1 MAVVYAVSEFTDEK
15 GTDWKVKIVD
25 GSISTGNLN
34 HPFVLGPDGYRLEYA
49 FDNFD
54 RSKPILGSKV
64 SITLFHND
72 SLDTAFNTLY
82 SNLDTA
88 VEGTYRIEIY
98 RDPDGDNEAWWVGT
112 ILPEQT
118 IIPDEFPSAAVSIT
132 AVDGLGNLKGIKYN
146 NSGNAYTGSDIITSH
161 LYKALSKVGTTTFW
175 GNADTLLRF
184 YEDFIGA
191 EYLTN
196 IGSGQN
202 QQLVNAIVKHE
213 TFYNKRDDG
222 QKKYYSV
229 YEVLESFCVS
239 FNACLFMAQG
249 SFWFVPLGNIQNHA
263 SNGLTTFHKITGNG
277 TVTYNTSANLNTYL
291 KEFGSDNSEL
301 EKLAGWER
309 TSVPAFTIAKKTRD
323 YQGTRSL
330 IADSNYT
337 KIQINVD
344 QELSDEDIEYNAT
357 DAFQLSTEFYFGFN
371 GLGYISTQSERVL
384 RIKLSFTLKTGD
396 AGGTVRYLKRDVA
409 FNAANTAEMTANNYT
424 GISFPVI
431 NPADP
436 LIGIEYQVA
445 QYQVAEWSASASVFE
460 FVTEP
465 FDKSDGTNGMLG
477 MGFIPWHEPLNFV
490 TPALGVE
497 SKGLIMSCTLSVI
510 DYQGTVLATSFAS
523 ASYYLKDFKVN
534 KYSNEE
540 AQEFDSIDI
549 TATNPN
555 NARFEFNQGNTF
567 IGDRISDLDLGV
579 ITINNG
585 TTYVESSQWTS
596 SLSSTASLG
605 INALGARERLAAN
618 LFATRSERG
627 TLFRT
632 GADDFIHPY
641 TILKNTYDSNN
652 FYQVTGLNFIAARC
666 EYDIECMFLQ
676 RNITGITVATDN
688 PTLKGPKPITA
699 IPNTKLT
706 PGIGAT
712 VHDVAAVSKNITI
725 DSDGIT
731 ALKYSNGAGVDY
743 AIYAPGL
750 PINSFSVMLA
760 HTGGTK
766 TYLSPGSVGQVLT
779 IDGSSRPSWEAA
791 AGESGW
797 FNSTNLMKV
806 MPTEF
811 VLNDTTDDKW
821 CIEDGTTD
829 KIWGRIY
836 DSRAD
841 GVAYATKSIP
851 TGYKATHVKVLG
863 VNESGTSNPITVR
876 NFDHTDGDL
885 TNSTSGD
892 FNVSIDITDIT
903 SSATQNILIKVT
915 LSHHRYRGQD
925 IIYGADITIAA
936 V

>member
-25 GSISTGNLN
+25 GSISTGDLN

-88 VEGTYRIEIY
+88 IEGTYRLEIY
-98 RDPDGDNEAWWVGT
+98 RDPDGDNETWWVGT

-118 IIPDEFPSAAVSIT
+118 IIPDEYPSAAVSVT

-146 NSGNAYTGSDIITSH
+146 NDGDPYEGSDLITAH

-175 GNADTLLRF
+175 GNSDILLRF

-191 EYLTN
+191 EYLAH

-202 QQLVNAIVKHE
+202 QQLQNAKVRHE

-249 SFWFVPLGNIQNHA
+249 SFWLVPLGNIQNHA
-263 SNGLTTFHKITGNG
+263 ANGLKTFHQITGNG
-277 TVTYNTSANLNTYL
+277 TVTYNSSFNLNTYL
-291 KEFGSDNSEL
+291 KQFGNDNSEF

-330 IADSNYT
+330 IGDSNYT
-337 KIQINVD
+337 KTQINAD
-344 QELSDEDIEYNAT
+344 QELPDEDIEYNAT
-357 DAFQLSTEFYFGFN
+357 DQFQLSSEFYFGFS
-371 GLGYISTQSERVL
+371 GLGYIATESERVL
-384 RIKLSFTLKTGD
+384 RMKLSFTLKTGD
-396 AGGTVRYLKRDVA
+396 GGGTVRYLKRDVA
-409 FNAANTAEMTANNYT
+409 FNAANTAQMSANNYT
-424 GISFPVI
+424 GISFPVV

-436 LIGIEYQVA
+436 LINIEYQVA

-460 FVTEP
+460 YVSPP
-465 FDKSDGTNGMLG
+465 FDKSDGTVGMLG
-477 MGFIPWHEPLNFV
+477 IGNFNWHAPINIV
-490 TPALGVE
+490 TPVLGVE
-497 SKGLIMSCTLSVI
+497 SQGLIMSCTLSVI
-510 DYQGTVLATSFAS
+510 DYQGTVLATEFAS
-523 ASYYLKDFKVN
+523 ANYWLKDFKAT
-534 KYSNEE
+534 KYSDEQ

-555 NARFEFNQGNTF
+555 NARFQFDQGTTF

-579 ITINNG
+579 ITISNG
-585 TTYVESSQWTS
+585 SNYVEPSQWTS
-596 SLSSTASLG
+596 SLSSTSSLG
-605 INALGARERLAAN
+605 INALGARERMAAN
-618 LFATRSERG
+618 LFAIRSERG

-652 FYQVTGLNFIAARC
+652 FYQVTGLKFIAARC

-688 PTLKGPKPITA
+688 PILKGPKPIVEL
-699 IPNTKLT
+699 PNTKLT
-706 PGIGAT
+706 PGNGG
-712 VHDVAAVSKNITI
+712 TI
-725 DSDGIT
+725 QGLVTKSALINTDDYGIT
-731 ALKYSNGAGVDY
+731 GLKITNGSSGTNDIFFPTNLATNTQAVGMRSNGTFVYIA
-743 AIYAPGL
+743 
-750 PINSFSVMLA
+750 N
-760 HTGGTK
+760 GTA
-766 TYLSPGSVGQVLT
+766 GQVLAMNPAAT
-779 IDGSSRPSWEAA
+779 GQGFIDAPGAGWLGSTTRIKILPRDFVANDVGRP
-791 AGESGW
+791 
-797 FNSTNLMKV
+797 LM
-806 MPTEF
+806 
-811 VLNDTTDDKW
+811 
-821 CIEDGTTD
+821 IEDDDIASNELYLHSFNTSSCFA
-829 KIWGRIY
+829 Y
-836 DSRAD
+836 
-841 GVAYATKSIP
+841 VAIP
-851 TGYKATHVKVLG
+851 TGYTATHARIYGSDTSQVYKVY
-863 VNESGTSNPITVR
+863 SGSIDSKTI
-876 NFDHTDGDL
+876 
-885 TNSTSGD
+885 
-892 FNVSIDITDIT
+892 VSKSAATAIGTEVDITDVASDT
-903 SSATQNILIKVT
+903 TNYLVIKVDSDGST
-915 LSHHRYRGQD
+915 DEIHGGY
-925 IIYGADITIAA
+925 ITITAS
-936 V
+936 